1 LVRSF
6 RDEGRTDPLATEGL
20 GTRPA
25 LDGWTRT
32 IDEAQDVVD
41 ADRVQKLA
49 LALGVEP
56 FVQEQ
61 PLRPL
66 WHWLFFAPGTARTE
80 TGEDGH
86 PRRGGFLPPL
96 PHRRR
101 MYAGGRLEFHAPV
114 LIGADL
120 TRRGEIVDITEKTG
134 RSGDIVLVSVRYEIT
149 CDGRPAITEEQDLV
163 YTDAPP
169 RPVAPGAGAPL
180 PLTRWGDT
188 VVTDEVLL
196 FRFSALTYNSH
207 RIHYDRRY
215 ASETEGYPDLVVH
228 GPLTAILLADLV
240 QRNNPRPVKAF
251 RFSSRAPLYVGEPIH
266 LRADGDGERIAAS
279 AHRPEG
285 TVSMTAEM
293 RLA

>member
-1 LVRSF
+1 MEGFGNEGGTVRVETK
-6 RDEGRTDPLATEGL
+6 RLAT
-20 GTRPA
+20 RRA
-25 LDGWTRT
+25 LESWTRT
-32 IDEAQDVVD
+32 IDVAQDVVT
-41 ADRVQKLA
+41 AERVERLA

-56 FVQEQ
+56 LVRDQ

-66 WHWLFFAPGTARTE
+66 WHWLFFAAPTARTD

-114 LIGADL
+114 PIGADL
-120 TRRGEIVDITEKTG
+120 TRRGEIVDITEKSG
-134 RSGDIVLVSVRYEIT
+134 RSGDIVVVSVHYEIT
-149 CDGRPAITEEQDLV
+149 CDGRPAITEQQDLV

-169 RPVAPGAGAPL
+169 SPVAPETTTPL
-180 PLTRWGDT
+180 PLTQWGDT

-215 ASETEGYPDLVVH
+215 ATQTEGYPDLVVH

-240 QRNNPRPVKAF
+240 RRHNPRPVAAF
-251 RFSSRAPLYVGEPIH
+251 RFSSRAPLYVGETIH
-266 LRADGDGERIAAS
+266 LRADTEGRQITAS
-279 AHRPEG
+279 ANRPEG
-285 TVSMTAEM
+285 TVSMAAEM

>member
-1 LVRSF
+1 MAVIG
-6 RDEGRTDPLATEGL
+6 RDGGGTDPLETEGL
-20 GTRPA
+20 GTRAA

-32 IDEAQDVVD
+32 IDEAQDVVA
-41 ADRVQKLA
+41 ADRVERLA
-49 LALGVEP
+49 LALGVEA
-56 FVQEQ
+56 FDRDQ

-66 WHWLFFAPGTARTE
+66 WHWLLFAPATARTE

-114 LIGADL
+114 PIGADL
-120 TRRGEIVDITEKTG
+120 TRRGEIVEITEKTG

-163 YTDAPP
+163 YTDVPP
-169 RPVAPGAGAPL
+169 TPVASGADTPL
-180 PLTRWGDT
+180 PLTRWDDT
-188 VVTDEVLL
+188 VVTNEVLL

-215 ASETEGYPDLVVH
+215 ATRTEGYPDLVVH

-240 QRNNPRPVKAF
+240 RRNDPRPVVAF
-251 RFSSRAPLYVGEPIH
+251 RFSSRAPLYVGETIH
-266 LRADGDGERIAAS
+266 LRADDDREQITAS
-279 AHRPEG
+279 ANRPEG
-285 TVSMTAEM
+285 TVSMAAEM